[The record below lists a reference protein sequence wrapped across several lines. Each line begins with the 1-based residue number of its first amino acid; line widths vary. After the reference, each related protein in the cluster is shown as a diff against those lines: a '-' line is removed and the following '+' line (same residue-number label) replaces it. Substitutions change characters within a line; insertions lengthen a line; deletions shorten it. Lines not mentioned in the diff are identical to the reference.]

1 MKNGFIAK
9 TSTIV
14 FSDGAYIN
22 ISIVY
27 YEGSQKKVVETN
39 INVKSLS
46 EMAILE
52 NIFGVADWEHIN
64 GAPIRFS
71 IENDKVTAIGNFCE
85 DDKILN
91 LMFVEEKTDTENS
104 VEEKTET
111 ET

>member
-1 MKNGFIAK
+1 MKNGFVAK

-27 YEGSQKKVVETN
+27 FEGSEKKITETN
-39 INVKSLS
+39 INVKSFS
-46 EMAILE
+46 EMAMLE
-52 NIFGVADWEHIN
+52 NIFGVADWEHMN
-64 GAPIRFS
+64 GAPLRFS

-91 LMFVEEKTDTENS
+91 LMTVEEKTDTENGT
-104 VEEKTET
+104 EEKIKTET
-111 ET
+111 